1 MSSFRNVF
9 LSAALLVVAMASSA
23 QTDVKYPGA
32 GRDATA
38 KEVAAWDID
47 VRPDFKGLPP
57 GSGTVAQGQDI
68 WEAKCA
74 HCHGIFGES
83 NEVFSPLVGGTTAE
97 DIKIG
102 RVANLARTD
111 YPGRTTLMKVP
122 TLSTLWDYI
131 NRAMPWTNPKTLKP
145 DEVYSVTA
153 FLLSLA
159 NVVPDD
165 FTLSDKNIA
174 EVQKRMPNRNGMTT
188 LHGMWPGK
196 EFGGTGK
203 PDVTSPAS
211 PCMKD
216 CVTEPKVASLLPDFA
231 RNAHGNLL
239 EQNRIIG
246 PQRGADTTQ
255 PERKAGAPAP
265 AASAAPAS
273 AAKAP
278 ESSPATKAAL
288 GLIQKN
294 NCTACHGVDKKI
306 VGPGFQDIGK
316 KHAGKVEYLAGKI
329 KAGGA
334 GVWGPVPMPPQSL
347 GDVDAK
353 AIATWISQGAPK

>member
-1 MSSFRNVF
+1 MFSSRKIF
-9 LSAALLVVAMASSA
+9 LSAALFFAATATPA

-38 KEVAAWDID
+38 KEIAAWDID

-57 GSGTVAQGQDI
+57 GSGTVAKGQDI

-74 HCHGIFGES
+74 NCHGIFGES
-83 NEVFSPLVGGTTAE
+83 NEVFSPLIGGTTAE
-97 DIKIG
+97 DIQSG
-102 RVANLARTD
+102 RVANLKRSD

-131 NRAMPWTNPKTLKP
+131 HRAMPWNNPKTLTA

-153 FLLSLA
+153 FMLNLA
-159 NVVPDD
+159 HVVPDD

-174 EVQKRMPNRNGMTT
+174 EVQKRMPNRNGMRTA
-188 LHGMWPGK
+188 HGMWPGK

-203 PDVTSPAS
+203 PDVMPPAVL
-211 PCMKD
+211 CMKN

-231 RNAHGNLL
+231 RNAHGNLV

-255 PERKAGAPAP
+255 PERKAGAPLPPPTA
-265 AASAAPAS
+265 AAPGT
-273 AAKAP
+273 AKAA
-278 ESSPATKAAL
+278 ELSSGNKAVLAL
-288 GLIQKN
+288 VQKHS
-294 NCTACHGVDKKI
+294 CTACHAMERKL
-306 VGPGFQDIGK
+306 VGPGFQEIAK
-316 KHAGKVEYLAGKI
+316 KHAGKTDYLAGKI
-329 KAGGA
+329 KSGGT
-334 GVWGPVPMPPQSL
+334 GVWGGIPMPAQALSEA
-347 GDVDAK
+347 DAK
-353 AIATWISQGAPK
+353 VIAAWIAQGAAK